1 MAVVT
6 VAAAAVVIV
15 AAVTGT
21 ISAVGIM
28 AAATFTPDRH
38 TDFMPDPPT
47 ARSPRIA

>member
-1 MAVVT
+1 
-6 VAAAAVVIV
+6 V

-47 ARSPRIA
+47 VHSPPPRIA